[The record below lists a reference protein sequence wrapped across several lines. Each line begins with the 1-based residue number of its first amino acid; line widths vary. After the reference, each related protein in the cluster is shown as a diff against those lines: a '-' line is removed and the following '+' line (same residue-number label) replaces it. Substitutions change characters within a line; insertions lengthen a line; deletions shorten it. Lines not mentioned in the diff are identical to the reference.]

1 MKAKEYLKNIEK
13 IDRLIEEKLL
23 QKDDLRNMKITAS
36 IDGMPR
42 GSGGSSDKIGNAVA
56 KIGEIEEE
64 IVRKLDELVTLKLEA
79 TGYIN
84 KLDVQENLLL
94 DMRYIRGLEWKVI
107 ADEFCYEERNVHRL
121 HSKALNRLDEIL
133 EKHVRKCQ

>member
-13 IDRLIEEKLL
+13 IDRLIEEKLH

-56 KIGEIEEE
+56 KRGSHSARGAWIE
-64 IVRKLDELVTLKLEA
+64 T
-79 TGYIN
+79 Y
-84 KLDVQENLLL
+84 
-94 DMRYIRGLEWKVI
+94 
-107 ADEFCYEERNVHRL
+107 
-121 HSKALNRLDEIL
+121 
-133 EKHVRKCQ
+133 

>member
-13 IDRLIEEKLL
+13 IDRLIEEKIH
-23 QKDDLRNMKITAS
+23 QKEDLRNMKITAS

-42 GSGGSSDKIGNAVA
+42 GNGGSSDKIGNAVA

-64 IVRKLDELVTLKLEA
+64 IDSKIDELVALKLEA
-79 TGYIN
+79 TGLIN

-94 DMRYIRGLEWKVI
+94 DMRYIRGMDWETI
-107 ADEFCYEERNVHRL
+107 ADEFCYEKRNVHRL
-121 HSKALNRLDEIL
+121 HSRALNRLEEIM
-133 EKHVRKCQ
+133 VTKCQ

>member
-42 GSGGSSDKIGNAVA
+42 GGNGCSDKIGLIIG

-64 IVRKLDELVTLKLEA
+64 IDNKIDNLMTLKLEV
-79 TGYIN
+79 TRLIN

-94 DMRYIRGLEWKVI
+94 DMRYIRGMEWKAI
-107 ADEFCYEERNVHRL
+107 ANEFCYEERNVHRL
-121 HSKALNRLDEIL
+121 HSKALNLLDDIIER
-133 EKHVRKCQ
+133 ERPS

>member
-42 GSGGSSDKIGNAVA
+42 GNGGGSDKIGNV
-56 KIGEIEEE
+56 
-64 IVRKLDELVTLKLEA
+64 
-79 TGYIN
+79 
-84 KLDVQENLLL
+84 
-94 DMRYIRGLEWKVI
+94 
-107 ADEFCYEERNVHRL
+107 
-121 HSKALNRLDEIL
+121 S
-133 EKHVRKCQ
+133 